1 MILANSITLTPG
13 TFVVDIQ
20 ENIIYVHWIEVS
32 DENDAAKLINSISAP
47 FENILNKIYE

>member
-1 MILANSITLTPG
+1 MILANSITLTPEHSLLI
-13 TFVVDIQ
+13 FRR
-20 ENIIYVHWIEVS
+20 NIIYVHWIEVS